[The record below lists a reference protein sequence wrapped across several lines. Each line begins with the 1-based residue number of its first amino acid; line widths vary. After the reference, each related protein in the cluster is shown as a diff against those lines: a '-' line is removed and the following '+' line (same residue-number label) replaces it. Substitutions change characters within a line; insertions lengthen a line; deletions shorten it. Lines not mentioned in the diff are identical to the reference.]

1 MKIETKFNV
10 GDEVWALNDTKLEQR
25 TVNSIKI
32 EATQKGIEIQ
42 YFFKIE
48 EKYEIK
54 NENFVFNSREEFV
67 NQISTK

>member
-1 MKIETKFNV
+1 MKIETKFSV

-25 TVNSIKI
+25 TVNSIKV

-42 YFFKIE
+42 YFCKIE